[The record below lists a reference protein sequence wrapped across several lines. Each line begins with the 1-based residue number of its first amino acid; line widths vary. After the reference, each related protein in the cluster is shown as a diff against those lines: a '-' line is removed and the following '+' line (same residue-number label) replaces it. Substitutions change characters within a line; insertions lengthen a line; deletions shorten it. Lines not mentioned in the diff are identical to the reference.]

1 MSCVDKQKIVVK
13 LCKQFG
19 HASVDRLT
27 RLFKSAGTTDT
38 DTLGLL
44 QVVVEF
50 FFICAQHRK
59 PSCKPVVCLP
69 LATGYSET
77 VAVDLHELEHSVWYL
92 HIIDEFM

>member
-13 LCKQFG
+13 LRKQFG

-38 DTLGLL
+38 ETLELL
-44 QVVVEF
+44 QVVVEKCE
-50 FFICAQHRK
+50 ICAKLRK
-59 PSCKPVVCLP
+59 PSCKPVVGLP
-69 LATGYSET
+69 LATQNSGT

-92 HIIDEFM
+92 HILDEFM